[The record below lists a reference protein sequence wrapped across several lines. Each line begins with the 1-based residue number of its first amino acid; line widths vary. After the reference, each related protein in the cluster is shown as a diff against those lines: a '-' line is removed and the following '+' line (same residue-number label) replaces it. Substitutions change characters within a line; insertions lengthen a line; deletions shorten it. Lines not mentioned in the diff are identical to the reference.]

1 MTLRWLWESCAIA
14 NLFFLHVLDY
24 DDALL
29 LLNMVSTMKKSI
41 FDEQTNKAL
50 RKLQKNAQKKRRHH
64 DVVRA
69 EWANHVI
76 QF

>member
-1 MTLRWLWESCAIA
+1 MRAAQEFSSRTFDSIK
-14 NLFFLHVLDY
+14 
-24 DDALL
+24 
-29 LLNMVSTMKKSI
+29 MVSTMKKSI

-50 RKLQKNAQKKRRHH
+50 RKLQKNAQKKNKHH

>member
-1 MTLRWLWESCAIA
+1 M
-14 NLFFLHVLDY
+14 FV
-24 DDALL
+24 
-29 LLNMVSTMKKSI
+29 MVSTMKKSI

-64 DVVRA
+64 DVVRD